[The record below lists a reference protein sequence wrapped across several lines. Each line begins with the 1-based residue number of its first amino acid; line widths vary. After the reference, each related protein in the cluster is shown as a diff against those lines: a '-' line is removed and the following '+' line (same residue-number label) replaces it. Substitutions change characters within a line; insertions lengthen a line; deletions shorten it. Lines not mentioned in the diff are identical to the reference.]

1 MLTFATS
8 NLKTTSNNMK
18 IFAVS
23 VNYGQ
28 LVYAA
33 ESKEQLLEYLKE
45 TNNDVLRI
53 HEREIIPGKVC
64 FLGGHQE

>member
-1 MLTFATS
+1 MT
-8 NLKTTSNNMK
+8 K
-18 IFAVS
+18 S
-23 VNYGQ
+23 VNQVAVCKTAGWV
-28 LVYAA
+28 LCIV
-33 ESKEQLLEYLKE
+33 LKSNQTFLSL

>member
-1 MLTFATS
+1 
-8 NLKTTSNNMK
+8 MK

-53 HEREIIPGKVC
+53 H
-64 FLGGHQE
+64 